1 MRRSIRNDAAE
12 RIRISRRSRHWHMLV
27 TCLAAVVVFIT
38 TYMLILPA
46 ITMERASACGMEE
59 HIHGDECYEQ
69 EQVLACGLEDDPEHT
84 HTEACYETEELLICT
99 LEEHTHTEACYEEEA
114 EDSDEESGE
123 EAPNAGE
130 GAEPGPE
137 TENTETPAEDV
148 SGNEEEPETEQTSQ
162 YSYEDDNL
170 SVTAELPAD
179 SSVPEDA
186 VLRVTAITEEDDSY
200 EELTRQAEE
209 ALSGQPEQIVLYDVS
224 FYRQG
229 EEGEEYLP
237 VSDQATVSFRFKET
251 VLEESSG
258 EISVLHYEQEQ
269 ETPVALET
277 VEIQKDEN
285 DALTDLTFRTEGFSV
300 FAVVKVGATYEEATD
315 IDVENLTGEYY
326 IVRKDGS
333 NLYPMMSNPDRV
345 FSGLFDGMDIGY
357 TVAVSDLSGL
367 QNCTAWRFEKAGPE
381 ANQYYICVESGGT
394 TKYLQGSS
402 FDKEA
407 AALALVN
414 SEDDATVF
422 TVGTKTGGIYLAF
435 EAGGFTYYINSFGG
449 ISNATS
455 FAGYIGNDE
464 GSTLN
469 FYRKSTGTTVNDLAG
484 RSFAIVSRAA
494 DKALTQETKTVNS
507 VSGLA
512 SADVSVIDGGSDGV
526 SYVVGDIPKWTF
538 DATDTPGVYYISTV
552 DSDENKKYLRMLE
565 TNYTS
570 PADGGGSLTLSKDK
584 QEITVSLAGDGN
596 VYLSATV
603 NDKTGYVN
611 MDAGTSDFWTY
622 SETGN
627 NSTLR
632 LFEETMFSGS
642 IFYDLNLPSLSTS
655 LGAKSW
661 KTIPSL
667 DGIFQGIDTGGTLFD
682 QPKGYYK
689 ELGISGQVYGEQHPE
704 VAKEDNPY
712 YKMYRMNAGQ
722 PGNLASGAPTLGY
735 EEYIFYGW
743 TYTDTSGVEH
753 LFKANAAFKA
763 AGDAGITLKD
773 TEGRTVTIPP
783 GATLQ
788 GKWDQVA
795 APVYFFVNYT
805 GTILDTEGDV
815 KPRHSSNYLDGVAI
829 GWIFF
834 GKEVA
839 GANGT
844 YALDVHE
851 EINAMFTNRED
862 LDLELKL
869 DHRPQILIISATNIG
884 SSGNPQHDLTYGGSN
899 AKIISDSAMKWVLT
913 KSDTYHIKLST
924 GNGETTIQLTEET
937 LGNYS
942 IRWYV
947 AKEQNDSWHIDGV
960 LTAVTKPLVVTKSF
974 AGLEET
980 QIQTLLENYSID
992 LWIRG
997 NENTSTYMTLD
1008 TAEHSQPD
1016 GKTAV
1021 GILGQYSYDGY
1032 NPATQ
1037 TAKWT
1042 VRLLA
1047 GEHVTLTE
1055 KEYSLSGYIPSSY
1068 SVIDGNGGSIYQGD
1082 SAGYNISQTENN
1094 DIYDVVGGRNGSVAF
1109 SNTYTKKGK
1118 GSLSILKKNA
1128 STGTILQNVKFQLVE
1143 ADDGTTVCE
1152 DITDASGRADFMNL
1166 NPGTYRLKEAAP
1178 LDGFRS
1184 LANTI
1189 TVEVSNPD
1197 SGSGLVTVTV
1207 TETDAVGDPVY
1218 QAPGETSILY
1228 TIENQ
1233 MDANTLIVEKTFK
1246 EITPEEVA
1254 ALGKSDPGY
1263 QIVLTDENDNTI
1275 GTLKLSTASYQ
1286 STDGMRYQ
1294 WIVTDVGTQQ
1304 LTVTESGYACAA
1316 YIDTSVTA
1324 KLTVGDEE
1332 KELIP
1337 AIEDSLAIGTAED
1350 KASVSIT
1357 TDGAKL
1363 NVVSFTNTYTN
1374 EFVLYLQ
1381 KKDSVTGQPLRGAIF
1396 ELYGS
1401 YEESTNTSRKI
1412 KYYKSEDEV
1421 GTLYYIG
1428 ETGVSDENGLAVVE
1442 GLNLSNEGK
1451 TYAYVLSEIVAPDGY
1466 VKPNYENGIVPE
1478 DQVITVTVD
1487 KIANNVY
1494 TTNMRN
1500 QTAGAPLIVKKEV
1513 PESDLPVENVY
1524 SITITISAKEASI
1537 REGNR
1542 VYEYVIYNKD
1552 GTEDQG
1558 TRTAGGTQASGELNV
1573 DTCTFDVAL
1582 KDGQYVVVKDVPV
1595 GYTYQ
1600 VKENITSDEYYCAI
1614 VNENG
1619 SGSYDNYNSTA
1630 TGTILEVP
1638 DEIKDIADEGYAEN
1652 QEARLR
1658 NTVTVSNY
1666 SLANK
1671 EEAKTEITV
1680 KKEWL
1685 PAGQAGDQ
1693 AVMGL
1698 YQVQNGGLT
1707 TAVLYDSEGEQTL
1720 NAGNSWTYTWS
1731 DLPLYDE
1738 TGTVKYDYYLAE
1750 VPVDGYAQSYSIPL
1764 EELRVSG
1771 KSVWAAHVTSATI
1784 TVTNSTGYEL
1794 PMTGGAG
1801 TAPFTAGGAL
1811 LAAGSLLYGYR
1822 RKRRR
1827 ERRFQT

>member
-130 GAEPGPE
+130 GAEPGLE

-315 IDVENLTGEYY
+315 IDVKNLTGEYY

-333 NLYPMMSNPDRV
+333 NLYPMMSNPYRV
-345 FSGLFDGMDIGY
+345 FSDLFNGMGIGDA
-357 TVAVSDLSGL
+357 VAVSDLSGL

-394 TKYLQGSS
+394 TQYLQGSHY
-402 FDKEA
+402 DDEA

-414 SEDDATVF
+414 NKDDATVF
-422 TVGTKTGGIYLAF
+422 TVGTKTGGIYLKF
-435 EAGGFTYYINSFGG
+435 EAGGSTYYINSFGG
-449 ISNATS
+449 IGTATA
-455 FAGYIGNDE
+455 FAGYNGNDD

-469 FYRKSTGTTVNDLAG
+469 FYRKSTGTTVNDLGG
-484 RSFAIVSRAA
+484 RSFAIVSKAA
-494 DKALTQETKTVNS
+494 DKALTQETKPVNG

-512 SADVSVIDGGSDGV
+512 SAGVSVIDGGSDGV

-538 DATDTPGVYYISTV
+538 EATGTPGVYHISTD
-552 DSDENKKYLRMLE
+552 DSGGNTKYLRMLDG
-565 TNYTS
+565 NY
-570 PADGGGSLTLSKDK
+570 PANDGRGSLMLGDEP
-584 QEITVSLAGDGN
+584 QEITVSLAGNGN

-603 NDKTGYVN
+603 DGKTGYVN
-611 MDAGTSDFWTY
+611 MDARTSNFWTY
-622 SETGN
+622 NGTGN

-632 LFEETMFSGS
+632 LFEKTVFPGS

-661 KTIPSL
+661 KIIPSL
-667 DGIFQGIDTGGTLFD
+667 DGIFQGIDEDGTLFD
-682 QPKGYYK
+682 QPKGYYE

-704 VAKEDNPY
+704 VAKVDNPY

-763 AGDAGITLKD
+763 AGDAGITLED
-773 TEGRTVTIPP
+773 TEGRTVMIPP

-815 KPRHSSNYLDGVAI
+815 KPRYSSNYLDGVAI

-844 YALDVHE
+844 YALEVHE

-862 LDLELKL
+862 LDLEL

-884 SSGNPQHDLTYGGSN
+884 SDGNPQHDLTYGESN
-899 AKIISDSAMKWVLT
+899 AKIISDSAMKWVLA
-913 KSDTYHIKLST
+913 KSDKYQIKLST

-937 LGNYS
+937 LENYS

-947 AKEQNDSWHIDGV
+947 VKEQNDSWHIDGV

-980 QIQTLLENYSID
+980 QIQTLLGNYSID
-992 LWIRG
+992 LRIRG

-1128 STGTILQNVKFQLVE
+1128 STGTILQNVKFQLVK

-1166 NPGTYRLKEAAP
+1166 EQGTYRLEEIDTP
-1178 LDGFRS
+1178 SGFLL
-1184 LANTI
+1184 LADTI
-1189 TVEVSNPD
+1189 TVEVSD

-1207 TETDAVGDPVY
+1207 TETDALGAPVN
-1218 QAPGETSILY
+1218 QATGETSILY

-1233 MDANTLIVEKTFK
+1233 MDADTLIVEKTFK

-1254 ALGKSDPGY
+1254 ALGGADPGY
-1263 QIVLTDENDNTI
+1263 QIVLTDKDDNTI
-1275 GTLKLSTASYQ
+1275 GPLQLSTASYQ

-1294 WIVTDVGTQQ
+1294 WIVTGVRTQH

-1337 AIEDSLAIGTAED
+1337 VIDTATD

-1357 TDGAKL
+1357 TDGGKL

-1412 KYYKSEDEV
+1412 KYYKSADEV
-1421 GTLYYIG
+1421 ETLYYIG

-1478 DQVITVTVD
+1478 NQVITVTVD

-1513 PESDLPVENVY
+1513 PENDLSSDNTY
-1524 SITITISAKEASI
+1524 SITITVSAKEASV
-1537 REGNR
+1537 RENNR

-1552 GTEDQG
+1552 GTEAQG
-1558 TRTAGGTQASGELNV
+1558 TQLASGTQAERELNV
-1573 DTCTFDVAL
+1573 DTCTFDVEL
-1582 KDGQYVVVKDVPV
+1582 KAGQYVVVKDVPV

-1600 VKENITSDEYYCAI
+1600 VKEKITGDKYYCAI

-1619 SGSYDNYNSTA
+1619 SGSYDNHNSTA

-1638 DEIKDIADEGYAEN
+1638 DEIKDTADKGYAAN
-1652 QEARLR
+1652 QKERLR

-1666 SLANK
+1666 SLTRK
-1671 EEAKTEITV
+1671 EEAKTDITV

-1685 PAGQAGDQ
+1685 PADQAGDQ
-1693 AVMGL
+1693 AVMRL
-1698 YQVQNGGLT
+1698 YQVQNGDLN
-1707 TAVLYDSEGEQTL
+1707 TAVLYDSGGEQTL
-1720 NAGNSWTYTWS
+1720 NADNSWTYTWS
-1731 DLPLYDE
+1731 DLPLYDG

-1771 KSVWAAHVTSATI
+1771 ESVWAAHVTSATI

-1794 PMTGGAG
+1794 PMTGGDG

-1822 RKRRR
+1822 RKHRR